1 MLTTE
6 ITHFGKTFKV
16 VAKMYKGE
24 PFASTYANRTQ
35 AQKSLEKVTAEG
47 HTGFDIYRFS
57 GRPFF
62 VAAPVIK

>member
-16 VAKMYKGE
+16 VAKMY
-24 PFASTYANRTQ
+24 
-35 AQKSLEKVTAEG
+35 KVTAEG